1 MANRRKIKIF
11 FTDFWAAN
19 YDQENNFFS
28 EILKKRFNIEIDPD
42 NPDILIYS
50 LNGENHKKY
59 SCIKVLFVG
68 ENIRPN
74 YNLCDFSISFDYS
87 INNGRNLRLPLYV
100 LYKEVDRLIK
110 TPEQIEKILSEK
122 RKFCNMLVSNP
133 NAKFRIDFFRKL
145 SEYKKVDSGG
155 KVENNIGYRVKD
167 RFEFVKQYKFT
178 LAFENTSYPGYTTE
192 KIVQPVKAGSIPIY
206 WGNPLVHLEFNPKS
220 FINVMNFK
228 SPEHAIEYI
237 AKVDND
243 TDLYRQI
250 LEEPFFYGN
259 RPNEYYDENR
269 ILNFFDM
276 IVNLSNYTPVAQTWK
291 RKLYPVY
298 SYRKK
303 FAYYVLKKNLWNQ

>member
-1 MANRRKIKIF
+1 
-11 FTDFWAAN
+11 
-19 YDQENNFFS
+19 
-28 EILKKRFNIEIDPD
+28 
-42 NPDILIYS
+42 
-50 LNGENHKKY
+50 
-59 SCIKVLFVG
+59 
-68 ENIRPN
+68 
-74 YNLCDFSISFDYS
+74 
-87 INNGRNLRLPLYV
+87 
-100 LYKEVDRLIK
+100 
-110 TPEQIEKILSEK
+110 
-122 RKFCNMLVSNP
+122 MLVSNP

-206 WGNPLVHLEFNPKS
+206 WGNPLVYLEFNPKS

-228 SPEHAIEYI
+228 SPEQAIEYI